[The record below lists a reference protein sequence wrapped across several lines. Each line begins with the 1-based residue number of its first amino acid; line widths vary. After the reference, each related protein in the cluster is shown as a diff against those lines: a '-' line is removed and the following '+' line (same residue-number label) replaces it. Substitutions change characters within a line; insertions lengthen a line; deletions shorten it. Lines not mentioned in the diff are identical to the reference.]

1 MTDTRTEDTPP
12 AGTRWTALIPRWV
25 KLVAPLVTVLI
36 AIFGFALG
44 LGEGRGASAETIR
57 TQAVVLARHTEQI
70 ARLESSTSRLEG
82 KVDALLAYF
91 RIPAPK
97 EPQP

>member
-1 MTDTRTEDTPP
+1 MSDTRTEDTPP

-70 ARLESSTSRLEG
+70 ARLESGTSRLEG

-97 EPQP
+97 EP

>member
-12 AGTRWTALIPRWV
+12 NGTRWTALIPRWV
-25 KLVAPLVTVLI
+25 KLVTVLI

-57 TQAVVLARHTEQI
+57 AQAVVLARHTEQI

-97 EPQP
+97 ETQP